1 MHVVAVGGSPGDRV
15 GAAVSVGT
23 LAARIPVV
31 RCAPRSIAMSESEGD
46 SPSPLGL
53 AFACGLGITILLNM
67 AFSSFIAVKDKK
79 ALGSDAA
86 VQVEGSI
93 MSERVVRGEENE
105 SSTYTFFYEF
115 HLPAPR
121 TSSSLQKL
129 SPMGGIGSF
138 GARVTGAK
146 TVTSQCWFAHHE
158 NLPKDCTVRYVRAN
172 PRVSEIVAIGAD
184 TNQFGERWAALI
196 ASIVFALLFG
206 GIWVVASVVMAAIE
220 WSGWETSE
228 MDAFFAIVGV
238 IVVLSFG
245 CVVRTLARQPII
257 PGCTR
262 CDPFKDAK
270 ITSLDEPYQKP
281 LAAVPAAPTA
291 PAGPTTT
298 MMVVTCPDGVAP
310 GQTIQIAQSNGVP
323 MQVQV
328 PPGVAPGGVFQV
340 AVPTTLAVAQVVV
353 IAQ

>member
-1 MHVVAVGGSPGDRV
+1 
-15 GAAVSVGT
+15 
-23 LAARIPVV
+23 
-31 RCAPRSIAMSESEGD
+31 MSESEGD
-46 SPSPLGL
+46 SPSPLFL
-53 AFACGLGITILLNM
+53 AFACGVGITILLNM
-67 AFSSFIAVKDKK
+67 AFCSFIAVKDKK

-93 MSERVVRGEENE
+93 MSERVVTSNEN

-138 GARVTGAK
+138 GARVTGAN
-146 TVTSQCWFAHHE
+146 TVTSQCWVAHHE

-184 TNQFGERWAALI
+184 TNQFGKRWAALI
-196 ASIVFALLFG
+196 AKIVFALLIG
-206 GIWVVASVVMAAIE
+206 GFFAVGPFVIVANE

-228 MDAFFAIVGV
+228 MAAFFAPIGV

-262 CDPFKDAK
+262 CDPFEDAK

-291 PAGPTTT
+291 PAAPTTT
-298 MMVVTCPDGVAP
+298 MMAVTCPDGVAP

-328 PPGVAPGGVFQV
+328 PPGVASGDVFQV
-340 AVPTTLAVAQVVV
+340 AVPTTLAVAQVVA